1 MQCNAIARN
10 PPARN
15 GTALLFC
22 VFNKDMTR
30 VRAQPKLGGH
40 LGAVAQ
46 QGGTARGIWDGSAAL
61 LTVRGRCRCHAISR
75 CWERSSSK
83 LSPRDRTHGQ
93 RDERLDVVT
102 RIDIIEDGEG
112 DGGGLEPVGQ
122 VGGVNGRGGR
132 SWPRCGYM

>member
-1 MQCNAIARN
+1 MPRGDGQLQGRRAELQWSSMEV
-10 PPARN
+10 
-15 GTALLFC
+15 G
-22 VFNKDMTR
+22 
-30 VRAQPKLGGH
+30 VR
-40 LGAVAQ
+40 
-46 QGGTARGIWDGSAAL
+46 
-61 LTVRGRCRCHAISR
+61 RCHAISR

-132 SWPRCGYM
+132 SWPRVESLCI